1 MQPTHSGRPGVGRKL
16 LEEAGPQPRSAD
28 VKSSALRMQKEGLR
42 PQSEGT
48 PLRLWLENTE
58 KVEGAGHRRLSA

>member
-28 VKSSALRMQKEGLR
+28 VKSSALRMQKEGAEATVRGDAPKAL
-42 PQSEGT
+42 
-48 PLRLWLENTE
+48 
-58 KVEGAGHRRLSA
+58 A